1 MSISNTLTAIIPK
14 ILARMLPTLR
24 NQCVMPGLVYRGF
37 DPEAK
42 QKGGV
47 ITIPLPT
54 AQTVGDVTPEVYGP
68 SSSDKTIS
76 SVSLTLNKWRD
87 TNFGLT
93 DKEMT
98 QIDADANFI
107 PGQMGEAM
115 AALAD
120 DVNEYIES
128 LYVGIYGYSGT
139 AGTTPFSTNAR
150 ALTGARK
157 ALNAQKCPNFERF
170 CVLDN
175 DAAEEVLNLS
185 SFSDA
190 SKTGQNDVKIEG
202 RMGRK
207 YGFDMYEDNAVPTHT
222 AGTDG
227 GAATINTS
235 TVEPVGETTIKLK
248 AVGGTLALLEGDII
262 TIAGDT
268 QTYVV
273 DDDVTITSGNTGDCV
288 IAPGLKV
295 ATTGDEAIT
304 IKGDHVVNLAFNRMA
319 FALASAPTANKILKQ
334 AGAKIYSIADPQTG
348 LVIEAEIIRQHKQ
361 VVFEL
366 SILFGAVLL
375 QAARA
380 SRIAG

>member
-1 MSISNTLTAIIPK
+1 MSISNTLTSIIPK

-24 NQCVMPGLVYRGF
+24 NQCVMPGLVYRGYA
-37 DPEAK
+37 PEAT

-47 ITIPLPT
+47 ITIPLP
-54 AQTVGDVTPEVYGP
+54 ASQTVGDVTPEVYGP
-68 SSSDKTIS
+68 STSNKSIS

-98 QIDADANFI
+98 QIDADANFV

-115 AALAD
+115 ASLAD
-120 DVNEYIES
+120 DVNEYVES

-139 AGTTPFSTNAR
+139 AGTTPFQTNAR
-150 ALTGARK
+150 PLTGARK
-157 ALNAQKCPNFERF
+157 ALNAQKCPNFDRY

-175 DAAEEVLNLS
+175 DAAEEVLNLG
-185 SFSDA
+185 SFADA
-190 SKTGQNDVKIEG
+190 SQTGQNDVKIEG

-207 YGFDMYEDNAVPTHT
+207 YGFDMYEDNAIPTHT

-227 GAATINTS
+227 GAATINS
-235 TVEPVGETTIKLK
+235 ATVEPVGETTIKLK

-273 DDDVTITSGNTGDCV
+273 DADVTITSGNTGDCV
-288 IAPGLKV
+288 ISPGLKV

-319 FALASAPTANKILKQ
+319 FALASAPTMNRILKQ
-334 AGAKIYSIADPQTG
+334 AGAKIYSIADPITG

-366 SILFGAVLL
+366 SILYGAVLL

-380 SRIAG
+380 CRVAG